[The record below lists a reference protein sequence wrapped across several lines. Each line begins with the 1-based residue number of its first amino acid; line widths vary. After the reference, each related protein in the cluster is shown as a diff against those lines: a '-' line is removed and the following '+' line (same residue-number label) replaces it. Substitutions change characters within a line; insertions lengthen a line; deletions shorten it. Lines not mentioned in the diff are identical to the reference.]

1 MSCEESRLL
10 LHAYVDGEL
19 DIPRTLVME
28 QHLETCAAC
37 STEVKNHQTLRTAI
51 QGASLYYQ
59 PPSVRKLM
67 PAAKPGR
74 TYPLF
79 AVAAALLIA
88 VGFFAGHLQ
97 PRGETTEQAV
107 LDSHL
112 RSLMPGHL
120 ADVQSTD
127 QHTVK
132 PWFNGKLDFSPPVTD
147 LAQHGFPLAGGRV
160 DSVEGRQVAALIYH
174 RNQHVINVYV
184 WPSRDA
190 VSGRAARQ
198 GYNFVQWSQS
208 GFEWWAIS
216 DLNAGEL
223 TDFAALLRAAT
234 P

>member
-1 MSCEESRLL
+1 
-10 LHAYVDGEL
+10 
-19 DIPRTLVME
+19 
-28 QHLETCAAC
+28 
-37 STEVKNHQTLRTAI
+37 
-51 QGASLYYQ
+51 
-59 PPSVRKLM
+59 M

-74 TYPLF
+74 TYALV

-88 VGFFAGHLQ
+88 VGFFAGHLRPQ
-97 PRGETTEQAV
+97 ADQTEQAV

-147 LAQHGFPLAGGRV
+147 LAQRGFPLVGGRV
-160 DSVEGRQVAALIYH
+160 DSVEGRQVAALIYR

-184 WPSRDA
+184 WPSRVA
-190 VSGRAARQ
+190 VSGNASRQ
-198 GYNFVQWSQS
+198 GYNFVKWSQS
-208 GFEWWAIS
+208 GFAWWAIS
-216 DLNAGEL
+216 DLNANEL
-223 TDFAALLRAAT
+223 TDFAALLRAAA